1 MRVVTREK
9 RDYEDKYLQVSLSLE
24 KKAKE
29 LSACREQRS
38 QLESA
43 MSQLET
49 LSQQQLQRVATHSE
63 AAVDAAQAQ
72 MSLTHNMLGR
82 YHHFVKVRR
91 VV

>member
-1 MRVVTREK
+1 
-9 RDYEDKYLQVSLSLE
+9 
-24 KKAKE
+24 
-29 LSACREQRS
+29 
-38 QLESA
+38 

-72 MSLTHNMLGR
+72 MSVTHNMLGR